1 MRDEFCKLYT
11 QYITRDGAEDLF
23 KWLEKSDF
31 FTAPA
36 SSRFHSNYDGGLV
49 EHSVNV
55 FHNLKKFADGLDYS
69 DETLAIVSLL
79 HDICKVN
86 FYVVDFRNKKNEQG
100 VWEKVPFYAINERL
114 PFGHGEKSV
123 FLIQQFMKLSVE
135 EAIAIR
141 WHMGGF
147 DSSVKGGDFS
157 QSQAYQKYPLAVLL
171 HMSDLSATYLDEKT
185 V

>member
-1 MRDEFCKLYT
+1 MLISE
-11 QYITRDGAEDLF
+11 I
-23 KWLEKSDF
+23 
-31 FTAPA
+31 
-36 SSRFHSNYDGGLV
+36 
-49 EHSVNV
+49 
-55 FHNLKKFADGLDYS
+55 
-69 DETLAIVSLL
+69 
-79 HDICKVN
+79 
-86 FYVVDFRNKKNEQG
+86 KKNEQG